1 MLYRISF
8 ADQQQE
14 RDKHIAKKMSV
25 ELVLQRFSYP
35 LEDSLW
41 T

>member
-8 ADQQQE
+8 ADPQQE
-14 RDKHIAKKMSV
+14 RDKRIAKKVSV
-25 ELVLQRFSYP
+25 EPVFQRFNHP

>member
-14 RDKHIAKKMSV
+14 RDKHIAKKLSYQQV
-25 ELVLQRFSYP
+25 IQRFNYP
-35 LEDSLW
+35 LGDSLW

>member
-14 RDKHIAKKMSV
+14 RDKHIAKKVSV
-25 ELVLQRFSYP
+25 EPVLQRFSYP
-35 LEDSLW
+35 LED
-41 T
+41 